1 MRGNK
6 LKMLTDSNMRLAI
19 YIPSLR
25 GGGAERVMVIL
36 ANGFA
41 ERGYEVDLV
50 LAKAEGPYLKEVA
63 DTVRVVDLKST
74 RVLTSLPG
82 LVRYLRS
89 VRPLALLSAMGH
101 ANVVAVV
108 AKVLARVPTRVVVSE
123 RNNFSVSKKHA
134 RSHRANAMG
143 RLILMRWAYRRAAG
157 VIAISGGV
165 ADDLSVQLEIPR
177 DNIKVVY
184 NPLDI
189 ERAQVL
195 SRLEPT
201 RIFSD
206 GNGHKLIL
214 GIGRLVEQKGFIHL
228 IRAFA
233 QVRSGSSVKLCILG
247 EGPLRESLKAEVE
260 RLGLIN
266 EIVLPG
272 FVGNPFAVMRQ
283 ANLFV
288 LSSGWEGFGNVLVE
302 AMACGTP
309 VVSTACPSGP
319 DEILEQ
325 GRWGRLVPVG
335 DVDALAAAM
344 AATLDEN
351 EHPDVATRAGEF
363 SVDRAVEG
371 YLEVMLMGSKEW
383 QPQMSG
389 S

>member
-1 MRGNK
+1 MA
-6 LKMLTDSNMRLAI
+6 TDLNMRLAI
-19 YIPSLR
+19 YVPSLR
-25 GGGAERVMVIL
+25 GGGAERVMVTL

-41 ERGYEVDLV
+41 ERGFEVDLV

-63 DTVRVVDLKST
+63 DAVRVVDLKST

-82 LVRYLRS
+82 LVRYLRR

-101 ANVVAVV
+101 ANLIAVV

-123 RNNFSVSKKHA
+123 RANFSVSKKHS
-134 RSHRANAMG
+134 RSHRANMIG
-143 RLILMRWAYRRAAG
+143 RLMRWAYRRAAG

-189 ERAQVL
+189 DRAQVL

-206 GNGHKLIL
+206 GKEHKLIL

-233 QVRSGSSVKLCILG
+233 QVRSGAFVKLCILG
-247 EGPLRESLKAEVE
+247 EGPLRESLQAEVE

-272 FVGNPFAVMRQ
+272 FVDNPFAVMRQ

-319 DEILEQ
+319 DEILDH

-335 DVDALAAAM
+335 DADALAAAM

-351 EHPDVATRAGEF
+351 EHPDVVTRAGEF
-363 SVDRAVEG
+363 SVDRAVDG
-371 YLEVMLMGSKEW
+371 YLAVMLPEPKE
-383 QPQMSG
+383 QHS
-389 S
+389 